1 MAANSRSRL
10 LLIVGIALVLVG
22 LAADVVGV
30 GGHPDF
36 GWKQI
41 LLVGVGIVIAI
52 VGGLGLRSKQP

>member
-1 MAANSRSRL
+1 MAANSRSL
-10 LLIVGIALVLVG
+10 ALLIVGIVLVLVG

-30 GGHPDF
+30 GGYPGF

-52 VGGLGLRSKQP
+52 VGGLGLRSRQA